1 MRHLITFLC
10 WMFEQ
15 VDYKIGVFESANVDG
30 DSNCQNINTISLRK
44 IVPSRNTF
52 SGRSLSIRTVH
63 KMKHQGLQLQSFPAT

>member
-1 MRHLITFLC
+1 MCHLITFRC

-15 VDYKIGVFESANVDG
+15 EYAKVDYEIGVFESANVDG

-52 SGRSLSIRTVH
+52 SGH
-63 KMKHQGLQLQSFPAT
+63 P